1 MRVCVLRGYH
11 SLKKNKVAFWEIRRF
26 GKRGIALDNALPDV
40 REGIKTFFVVPD
52 LSIFPEECLKSF
64 CLHGYEAYFIHDDP
78 YCPLISKIHLLIS
91 AFSETILFFNIDRA
105 VPGIE
110 WTSFIRKV
118 QRTYGA
124 RVRIGVMF
132 QKLNSAEETRR
143 LERLYLYDIGITC
156 GCIPLEYQRNKNLPL
171 FLSVLAANKANGQ
184 RKFLRAVCSDAFRI
198 SLGYKGRPYRS
209 TIRDISLSH
218 FSCAFPDSPPD
229 IQLMEKVYDVQMNL
243 RGTLCTV
250 DAVLCLKRDTEQEPI
265 HVFVFRNS
273 QDRDGLDYEQQER
286 VNTVVFNYFSN
297 GVNEFLHKLFDAE
310 RLRVALARGQ
320 APSSGGEEQTLESL
334 HLDVNKLLES
344 VT

>member
-1 MRVCVLRGYH
+1 MP
-11 SLKKNKVAFWEIRRF
+11 E
-26 GKRGIALDNALPDV
+26 
-40 REGIKTFFVVPD
+40 

-78 YCPLISKIHLLIS
+78 YCPLVSKIHLLVS
-91 AFSETILFFNIDRA
+91 AFSETILFFNIDRK

-110 WTSFIRKV
+110 WASFIRKV
-118 QRTYGA
+118 QRSYGS

-132 QKLNSAEETRR
+132 KKLNSAEETRR

-156 GCIPLEYQRNKNLPL
+156 GCIPLEYKKGKNLPL
-171 FLSVLAANKANGQ
+171 FLNVLAANKASGQ

-218 FSCAFPDSPPD
+218 FSCTFLDDPPD
-229 IQLMEKVYDVQMNL
+229 IQMLEKIRDVQLNL

-250 DAVLCLKRDTEQEPI
+250 DAVLCLKRETEAEPI
-265 HVFVFRNS
+265 YVFVFRNS

-286 VNTVVFNYFSN
+286 VNTVVFNYFST
-297 GVNEFLHKLFDAE
+297 GINEFLRKLFDAE
-310 RLRVALARGQ
+310 RLRVSLARGQ
-320 APSSGGEEQTLESL
+320 GLSSGGEEQTLESL
-334 HLDVNKLLES
+334 NIDVDKLLES